1 VCVVNVV
8 SEAEVPNV
16 VVDVVSVVKVVD
28 VKVAQLLLSY
38 ELW

>member
-1 VCVVNVV
+1 VVDLG
-8 SEAEVPNV
+8 SEAEVPGL
-16 VVDVVSVVKVVD
+16 VVDVVSVVAVVD

>member
-1 VCVVNVV
+1 VVGLG
-8 SEAEVPNV
+8 SEAEVPNL